1 MRRLLLACGLA
12 FPLLAISSSAVLA
25 DSSSLRMAVLDI
37 ERVRLDAV
45 AVRDIRS
52 KLGSYLDVY
61 RADTQKEEQEIR
73 TAQDELAGKR
83 AILSPDAY
91 AEERKKLEDRLAEAQ
106 GRVQR
111 RRQALERVNVEAMER
126 VKQSLEAIVS
136 EIAAERQ
143 LTLIIRK
150 DQAVFATPSID
161 ITDEVL
167 KRLDQRLPSV
177 QISDPGG

>member
-1 MRRLLLACGLA
+1 MRRLLLACRLA
-12 FPLLAISSSAVLA
+12 FPLLTISSPVVLA
-25 DSSSLRMAVLDI
+25 DSSSVRMAVLDI
-37 ERVRLDAV
+37 ERVRLDAA
-45 AVRDIRS
+45 AVREIRS
-52 KLGSYLDVY
+52 KLGTYLDVY
-61 RADTQKEEQEIR
+61 RSDTQKEEQEIR

-83 AILSPDAY
+83 TILSPDAY

-167 KRLDQRLPSV
+167 KRLDQRLPSI